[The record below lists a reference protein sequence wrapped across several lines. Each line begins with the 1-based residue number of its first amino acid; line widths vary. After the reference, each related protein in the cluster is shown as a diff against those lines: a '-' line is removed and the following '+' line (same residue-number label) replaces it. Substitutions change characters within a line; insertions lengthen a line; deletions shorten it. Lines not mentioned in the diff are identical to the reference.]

1 MGSFLRSSA
10 AGCISSLLL
19 VAGCATVPPPNEQ
32 VAVAKAAIA
41 NAVSAGATAT
51 APAELQAA
59 REKLDQANQAMI
71 AKDHAHARVLAEQ
84 AEVDA
89 QLAAAKARAVKAEQA
104 AATTEDQN
112 RVLKEEMM
120 RKSR

>member
-59 REKLDQANQAMI
+59 REKLDQANQAMT
-71 AKDHAHARVLAEQ
+71 AKDYAHARVLAEQ

-104 AATTEDQN
+104 AATTEEQN